1 MVECLIDQVPD
12 EATAVGGVALE
23 SCVQLQATHRVTH
36 RVHVLARQVGLLA
49 SRAQVLLNRVGQR
62 VHARLNVRDI
72 VELAIPG
79 HALVVDRARR
89 IELACPAVHRTE
101 DLAAEGLVAQ

>member
-12 EATAVGGVALE
+12 EATAVGGVALQ

-36 RVHVLARQVGLLA
+36 RVHVLARKVGL
-49 SRAQVLLNRVGQR
+49 RWVIPQIVLDCVGQR

-89 IELACPAVHRTE
+89 IELVCPAVHRTE
-101 DLAAEGLVAQ
+101 DLAAERLVAQ